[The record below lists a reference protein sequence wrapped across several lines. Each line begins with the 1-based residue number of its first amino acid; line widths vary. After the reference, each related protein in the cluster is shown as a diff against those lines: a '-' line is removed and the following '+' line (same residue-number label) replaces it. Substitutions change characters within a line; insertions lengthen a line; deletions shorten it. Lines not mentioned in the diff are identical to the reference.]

1 MFRTIKYILVEFS
14 HEVYA
19 MFTFSAKCLFF
30 ICVRVIVL
38 EIAIYKFL
46 HLKGKT
52 TIDIRNKDK
61 MKLAICKMI
70 YLSFI
75 TLPPERK
82 IPEISY
88 PNASTIT
95 FVATYVKIYAH
106 FICGMTLQ

>member
-1 MFRTIKYILVEFS
+1 
-14 HEVYA
+14 
-19 MFTFSAKCLFF
+19 
-30 ICVRVIVL
+30 
-38 EIAIYKFL
+38 
-46 HLKGKT
+46 
-52 TIDIRNKDK
+52 

>member
-1 MFRTIKYILVEFS
+1 
-14 HEVYA
+14 
-19 MFTFSAKCLFF
+19 
-30 ICVRVIVL
+30 
-38 EIAIYKFL
+38 
-46 HLKGKT
+46 
-52 TIDIRNKDK
+52 

-106 FICGMTLQ
+106 FICGMTLQWQYNKQIIYENTVADVWNLF